1 MAFDPNITDRSYLF
15 GCLLAIADKAESE
28 SYDDQE
34 RNVRVTNARRY
45 WNAFSQRPSQIWKII
60 EERIEPY
67 LEKKEWI
74 MKCYTNHFNAIM
86 EKMSVED
93 FDDNSKLSSL
103 YLIGY
108 HHYCVLLDD
117 ELNHKEEE

>member
-15 GCLLAIADKAESE
+15 GCLLAIADKAEMMTYQKGE
-28 SYDDQE
+28 Y
-34 RNVRVTNARRY
+34 RPTNARRY

-74 MKCYTNHFNAIM
+74 MKCYTKHFNAIM

-93 FDDNSKLSSL
+93 FEDNSKLSSL

-108 HHYCVLLDD
+108 HHYSVLLDD